1 VTTTIYAPGTEEKD
15 PKKIIMSLQA
25 IGAYLTKGYFAFPA
39 TQVNSTDPNTLD
51 DYEEGTWTPGLTF
64 STPGN
69 LSIAYSLRNAYY
81 TKIGRL
87 VGVSFAMITS
97 TFTHTTASGAGLIS
111 GLPFTP
117 NTADAQYSSY
127 SPMFFQ
133 GINKASYTV
142 VHAGALGNTADMQI
156 FASGM
161 GQPTANV
168 LAADMPTGGTVVLA
182 GNALYV
188 V

>member
-25 IGAYLTKGYFAFPA
+25 IGAYLTKGHFAFPA

-51 DYEEGTWTPGLTF
+51 DYEEGTWIPGLTF

-142 VHAGALGNTADMQI
+142 VHAGARAARRAPVAAHRDRRLHGDRPPAVPLG
-156 FASGM
+156 
-161 GQPTANV
+161 
-168 LAADMPTGGTVVLA
+168 A
-182 GNALYV
+182 GRGRH
-188 V
+188 